1 LLVLVYLYL
10 LIYGVFAN
18 FLIIGLLVL
27 FYKIKYL
34 NFASFFITRMFLII
48 SEIIPLTLIILGT
61 EIIFA
66 YSYKII
72 SNIFERKIER
82 FDNMII
88 KAFQFFFENTF
99 KELSD
104 LFENIQK
111 SPTDKNLRI

>member
-1 LLVLVYLYL
+1 MIFVYLYL

-48 SEIIPLTLIILGT
+48 SDIIPLTLIILGT

-72 SNIFERKIER
+72 DHIYTGGEESFGNT
-82 FDNMII
+82 II
-88 KAFQFFFENTF
+88 KAFKFFYENTF
-99 KELSD
+99 EDLS
-104 LFENIQK
+104 E
-111 SPTDKNLRI
+111 